1 MPGTTDSTIRD
12 GMTAAIG
19 DTPLVRLRRASEA
32 TGKFVEAIEP
42 EDGPSAAL
50 AVPVPEHSNAAAH
63 NSTLPSKTR

>member
-1 MPGTTDSTIRD
+1 MDLSRSRTNR
-12 GMTAAIG
+12 
-19 DTPLVRLRRASEA
+19 VRLPSPARRASEA
-32 TGKFVEAIEP
+32 TGKFEEAIDP